1 MKTFTTFAALRRKGI
16 VGMNYRNIELIGR
29 YNPRSRYPLVD
40 NKLKTKA
47 LAKEWGVPVT
57 ELYAVIEQQ
66 SQVRKLH
73 EILLPFE
80 SFVIKPDHGSGG
92 KGIIVITHR
101 EGDTFIKTSGE
112 ALTLSDL
119 RKHISNVL
127 SGLYSLG
134 GRYDTA
140 IIEKVVAFDP
150 MFSDF
155 SFEGV
160 PDIRIIVYRGYPVMA
175 MMRCPT
181 RESDGK
187 ANLHQG
193 AVGVG
198 LDLQTGSA
206 LSAVKHDHPVT
217 HHPDTHHDFLDLKVP
232 QWEAVLTMAASCY
245 EMTGLGYVGADI
257 VFDKNEGA
265 LLLELNARPGLAIQI
280 ANGRGLRSRLE
291 VVDAQTLHRSP
302 EERVRFSMNELA

>member
-1 MKTFTTFAALRRKGI
+1 MKIATFSELRAKNI

-40 NKLKTKA
+40 NKLMTKE
-47 LAKEWGVPVT
+47 LAREWGVPVT

-73 EILLPFE
+73 DILLPFE

-101 EGDTFIKTSGE
+101 ERDVFIKASGE
-112 ALTLSDL
+112 ALSLSDL
-119 RKHISNVL
+119 RKHVSNIL

-140 IIEKVVAFDP
+140 IIEKVVKFDQ
-150 MFSDF
+150 MFANY

-198 LDLQTGSA
+198 LDIRTGTA
-206 LSAVKHDHPVT
+206 LSAVIHDHPVT
-217 HHPDTHHDFLDLKVP
+217 HHPDTHHDFSDLAVP
-232 QWEAVLTMAASCY
+232 EWGRILTMAASCY
-245 EMTGLGYVGADI
+245 EMTGLGYLGADI
-257 VFDKNEGA
+257 VFDEQEGA

-280 ANGRGLRSRLE
+280 ANGKGLRRRLDA
-291 VVDAQTLHRSP
+291 VDAQTQS
-302 EERVRFSMNELA
+302 RVAKDRVLFSMHELP